1 MLIFLKGL
9 FWMTSIISKVLNFYK
24 GQHFND
30 TENMSERATD
40 IVNLNVIEKFY
51 PDLDRLLRT
60 LKGKGVVE
68 VGCGTGWL
76 TGTMQYHYEDLN
88 ITGLDASKEA
98 ANRSIQLFSEIK
110 KLRSKFFIP
119 TIVVAD
125 LFAIEDVANANL
137 IVSIGVLHHTKS
149 TIDALNKLMDYS
161 GVQYI
166 YLGLYHKPS
175 RQHFFDYIKS
185 FGKKNSEKA
194 FQSLF
199 GLGRD
204 VKHFEGWY
212 HDQVNHVHETQ
223 HTLEEMDLFFR
234 DHGWKITSTSLN
246 KFEEFDSANKSASEL
261 DDDYS
266 EYVKNQIY
274 SNQRFMPGFFT
285 MLVKKCN

>member
-9 FWMTSIISKVLNFYK
+9 FWMTSITSQVLSFYK

-30 TENMSERATD
+30 TENISERAAD
-40 IVNLNVIEKFY
+40 IINLNLIEKFY
-51 PDLDRLLRT
+51 PDLDQLLRT
-60 LKGKGVVE
+60 LTGKGVVE

-76 TGTMQYHYEDLN
+76 TGTMQYHYKDLN
-88 ITGLDASKEA
+88 VTGLDASKEA
-98 ANRSIQLFSEIK
+98 ANRSTKLFSEIK
-110 KLRSKFFIP
+110 KLKGKFFSP
-119 TIVVAD
+119 AIVVAD
-125 LFAIEDVANANL
+125 LFDIEDIPNANL

-161 GVQYI
+161 GAQYI

-185 FGKKNSEKA
+185 FGKENAKKA
-194 FQSLF
+194 FESLF

-212 HDQVNHVHETQ
+212 QDQVNHVHETQ
-223 HTLEEMDLFFR
+223 HTLEEMNLFFR
-234 DHGWKITSTSLN
+234 DHGWEINSTSLN
-246 KFEEFDSANKSASEL
+246 KFEKFDPTNKTASEL

-266 EYVKNQIY
+266 DYVKNQIY